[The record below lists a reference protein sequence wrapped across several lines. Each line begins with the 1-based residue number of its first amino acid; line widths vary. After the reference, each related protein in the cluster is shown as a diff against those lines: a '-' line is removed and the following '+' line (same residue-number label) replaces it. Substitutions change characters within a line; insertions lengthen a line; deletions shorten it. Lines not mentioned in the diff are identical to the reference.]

1 MNVLG
6 EHREVIECTERGK
19 TIDFLQERNNSK
31 LKTTYVTAAPVLC
44 FKLWSD
50 LTAGTSVAIYMLV
63 KRGQYNKIS
72 VYTIKSQYMQ
82 QDVHIYNIISIS
94 TTRFLYIQQVFIIYN
109 EISIYTTSFHY
120 IQQEF
125 YIYNMMCM
133 YTTFPICTTRI
144 I

>member
-1 MNVLG
+1 MNGAAFGTGL
-6 EHREVIECTERGK
+6 RTPKFPAVI
-19 TIDFLQERNNSK
+19 K
-31 LKTTYVTAAPVLC
+31 LLIP
-44 FKLWSD
+44 
-50 LTAGTSVAIYMLV
+50 MLV
-63 KRGQYNKIS
+63 KKGQYNKIS

-82 QDVHIYNIISIS
+82 QDVHIYNIISIN

-109 EISIYTTSFHY
+109 KISIYTSFHY

-133 YTTFPICTTRI
+133 YTTTFPICTTRI